1 MKRKNDMKTT
11 LKLASAL
18 LALGATT
25 ASLGLITPAYA
36 QDSNAASIS
45 IANLN
50 LATARGQRLLSLR
63 IHRAAETLCY
73 DANDRL
79 DSRVRKAGN
88 ICRNEVTSSAR
99 AAIGGRATVQV
110 TRAKTVG

>member
-1 MKRKNDMKTT
+1 MKTT

-25 ASLGLITPAYA
+25 ASLGLIVPAYA

-45 IANLN
+45 IANLD
-50 LATARGQRLLSLR
+50 LATAKGQRLLSLR
-63 IHRAAETLCY
+63 IHRAAESLCY

-79 DSRVRKAGN
+79 DIRVRKAGAA
-88 ICRNEVTSSAR
+88 CRDEVARSAR
-99 AAIGGRATVQV
+99 AAIDM
-110 TRAKTVG
+110 RAKLQVALAKTSG